1 MKNSNKRPGVPIT
14 DIEKINFDKE
24 LVIKVLSKPENQ
36 EKILKTNQEIMKALN
51 GENSSIIFDTANID
65 NSEKVKRPQVKIDNK
80 FEE

>member
-24 LVIKVLSKPENQ
+24 LVIKALSKPENQ

-65 NSEKVKRPQVKIDNK
+65 NSEKAKRPQVIINNK